1 MVNLMKFRNIP
12 VDEEMGINEML
23 AGSARFNREPQV
35 IVDTANEEEIIIF
48 KSTLQQEIEK
58 FN

>member
-1 MVNLMKFRNIP
+1 MKFRNIP